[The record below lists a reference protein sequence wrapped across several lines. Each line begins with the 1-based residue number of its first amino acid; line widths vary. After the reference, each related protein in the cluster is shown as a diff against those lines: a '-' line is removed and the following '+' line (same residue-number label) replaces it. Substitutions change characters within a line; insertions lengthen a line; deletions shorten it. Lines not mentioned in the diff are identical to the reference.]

1 MMPILNPNLLSMK
14 SDVMG
19 FLNEALLRFPEAISL
34 ASGRPSAKYFDL
46 RESLDKFDAYVKYRM
61 AETGE
66 SEAFILSDLGQYNRA
81 QGIINGELAKFLAKD
96 EQIKVDPEDII
107 VTVGAQE
114 AMMLILTTLC
124 HPAHH
129 SIAIENPS
137 YIGMS
142 TYAKIA
148 DYEVASIPTTPEGL
162 DLSVLEESIA
172 VAKSNGK
179 PIRLLYTIPDYQNPT
194 GNLMPLA
201 ARKALLAKAE
211 EHDFYIL
218 EDNAYG
224 YFNYEG
230 EKIPS
235 IKSLD
240 EKNRTIYV
248 GSFSKILFPSLR
260 LAVVAAGQ
268 SFEFEGKTLALSKQ
282 ISTTKAYVSLN
293 TPSINQAILGAYLR
307 DNDFSLVPFSEEKV
321 TGCSEKR
328 AAMLSALEKY
338 LGNQVAV
345 KWRKPAGGFFLT
357 LEVPFKVEE
366 ANVIECAEQYKVI
379 FCPMSFFYLDGIGGD
394 HEIRLAFSNLEPA
407 EITTAIERLAKYI
420 LSKLKA

>member
-46 RESLDKFDAYVKYRM
+46 RESLEKFDAYVNYRM
-61 AETGE
+61 VETGK

-81 QGIINGELAKFLAKD
+81 KGIINAELAKFLAKD
-96 EQIKVDPEDII
+96 EQIHVNPEDII

-148 DYEVASIPTTPEGL
+148 DYEIASIPTTPEGL
-162 DLSVLEESIA
+162 DLSALEESIA
-172 VAKSNGK
+172 IAKSKGK

-240 EKNRTIYV
+240 EKHRTIYV

-268 SFEFEGKTLALSKQ
+268 SFEFEGKTLALSEQ

-307 DNDFSLVPFSEEKV
+307 DNDFSLVQFSEEKV
-321 TGCSEKR
+321 AGCSEKR
-328 AAMLSALEKY
+328 AAMLAALEKY
-338 LGNQVAV
+338 LGNQAQV

-407 EITTAIERLAKYI
+407 EITTAIERLSKYI
-420 LSKLKA
+420 LSKLKV